1 MLNKNFYQVTNTQET
16 DGGIVLTIQFNAQ
29 HKIFEGHFPN
39 QPVVPG
45 VCTLQII
52 KEQLSQQLQQP
63 IVLREAAQVKYLNTI
78 TPAQAPIVNFTIL
91 YHVHETNISVTAT
104 ITDGAVTYCKA
115 RLVFTTNV

>member
-1 MLNKNFYQVTNTQET
+1 MLNNSFYKVTNTQET

-63 IVLREAAQVKYLNTI
+63 VVLREAAQVKYLNMI

-91 YHVHETNISVTAT
+91 YQVHEANVSVTAT
-104 ITDGAVTYCKA
+104 ITDGTVTYCKA